1 MLNVH
6 YVDDFVIMCRSPTTD
21 AIQRKL
27 QHTIHSLEKWTL
39 ENVFTISKNKTVA
52 MHFCPDKKCMDPV
65 LKLDNDPIQFV
76 KEAKFLG
83 LIWDTKLTFEPH
95 IKYLKAR
102 CQKSLNILKVLSRTE
117 WGADQTTLLKLYRS
131 LVRSKLDYGCIVYG
145 SASSVALAKL
155 DPVHN
160 QGLRLSLGA
169 FRSSPVES
177 LYVEAQ
183 EPPLEIR
190 REKLAL
196 QYFLKLKA
204 NPGNPAYDV
213 FNPKYQIIYADQE
226 SATDSFGLHCKK
238 LLKKAKIDVR
248 EIAINSI
255 PDVPILDSE
264 PVTVDFTL
272 SEFDKS
278 STSSTVFKSRFN
290 EVKQK
295 YLDFCHINTDGSKI
309 ETKVACAYV
318 CPYGTRGYR
327 LRDSCSIFTAEI
339 EMINK
344 ALTYVKGSTRKSFV
358 ILSDSMSVLQAIE
371 SQESKN
377 PLVNRVM
384 QACQEIL
391 SNGKFIT
398 FCWIPSH
405 RDITGHEHADRAAK
419 DALSKAQPTHFEL
432 PCTYVFIKI
441 QPFVSSLW
449 QKRWDK
455 EVGNKLH
462 AIMPQIDEKYYSG
475 CTNRKDEVIINRSNR
490 SYAFNAFIQNGK

>member
-1 MLNVH
+1 M
-6 YVDDFVIMCRSPTTD
+6 S
-21 AIQRKL
+21 
-27 QHTIHSLEKWTL
+27 
-39 ENVFTISKNKTVA
+39 SK
-52 MHFCPDKKCMDPV
+52 F
-65 LKLDNDPIQFV
+65 
-76 KEAKFLG
+76 
-83 LIWDTKLTFEPH
+83 
-95 IKYLKAR
+95 
-102 CQKSLNILKVLSRTE
+102 LSRTE

-131 LVRSKLDYGCIVYG
+131 LVRSKLDYGCLVYG
-145 SASSVALAKL
+145 SASKTALAKL

-177 LYVEAQ
+177 LYVETH

-196 QYFLKLKA
+196 QYILKLRA

-213 FNPKYQIIYADQE
+213 VFNPKYQILYADKE
-226 SATDSFGLHCKK
+226 SATDSFGIHCKK
-238 LLKKAKIDVR
+238 LLKKAKIDVG

-255 PDVPILDSE
+255 PDVPIWDSE

-295 YLDFCHINTDGSKI
+295 YLDFCHIYTDGSKV
-309 ETKVACAYV
+309 ETKVASAYV

-327 LRDSCSIFTAEI
+327 LRDGCSIFTAEV
-339 EMINK
+339 EAINK
-344 ALTYVKGSTRKSFV
+344 ALAYVKVSTRKSFV
-358 ILSDSMSVLQAIE
+358 IFSDSMSVLQAIE

-377 PLVNRVM
+377 PLVNRVL
-384 QACQEIL
+384 QACQKIL

-398 FCWIPSH
+398 FCWLPSH
-405 RDITGHEHADRAAK
+405 RDIRGNEDADRAAK
-419 DALSKAQPTHFEL
+419 DALSKAQPEKFEL
-432 PCTYVFIKI
+432 PCTDVFMKI
-441 QPFVSSLW
+441 QPFISSLW
-449 QKRWDK
+449 QERWDK

-475 CTNRKDEVIINRSNR
+475 CTNRKDEVIINRLWIGHTRLTHSFRMENR
-490 SYAFNAFIQNGK
+490 SHPPLCDQCGGDHELTVKHILIECNFLNIIRRRHYDVTDLNQLFKTVSSKRILDFVKDIGLYNSL